1 MPLCD
6 PDRHPQDDLLIAA
19 ALCWFSKDFKDAKPE
34 LAKRAW
40 EISQEL
46 CELHG
51 LEPSEAILQL
61 ESC

>member
-1 MPLCD
+1 MPLSD

-19 ALCWFSKDFKDAKPE
+19 ALCWFSKDFKDVEPE
-34 LAKRAW
+34 LTSRAW
-40 EISQEL
+40 KISQEL

-51 LEPSEAILQL
+51 LELGEAILQR